1 VPKSV
6 KVPVKTADVLVVIIG
21 LVILAIVGDLCW
33 SVESSQSAKA
43 AAIDMQTA
51 RLDAT
56 IAHEHLVERSLPA
69 WERHAQDYATL
80 IPVTD
85 QFANLVQDISHAA
98 AQAGVT
104 WAYGAPITATAPGV
118 ASSTTPATAGA
129 QLASPAPTGPGA
141 QGHALTL
148 GVDGT
153 LAHIGAFIRALQSM
167 PRLVFINGITFLTHP
182 YGLQG
187 PLPTNI
193 GALASPANVQ
203 GATIEVT
210 YYSR

>member
-1 VPKSV
+1 V
-6 KVPVKTADVLVVIIG
+6 KVPVKAADVLVVIIG

-43 AAIDMQTA
+43 TAINVQTA
-51 RLDAT
+51 RLDTT
-56 IAHEHLVERSLPA
+56 IAHERLVERSLPV
-69 WERHAQDYATL
+69 WERRAHDYATL

-98 AQAGVT
+98 AKAGVT
-104 WAYGAPITATAPGV
+104 WAYGAPATASAPGV
-118 ASSTTPATAGA
+118 ASPTTPATAGA

-153 LAHIGAFIRALQSM
+153 LAHIGAFIQALRSM
-167 PRLVFINGITFLTHP
+167 SRLVFINGVTFLTQP
-182 YGLQG
+182 YGLRG
-187 PLPTNI
+187 PSPTNI
-193 GALASPANVQ
+193 GALALPAHVQ
-203 GATIEVT
+203 GATIEIT